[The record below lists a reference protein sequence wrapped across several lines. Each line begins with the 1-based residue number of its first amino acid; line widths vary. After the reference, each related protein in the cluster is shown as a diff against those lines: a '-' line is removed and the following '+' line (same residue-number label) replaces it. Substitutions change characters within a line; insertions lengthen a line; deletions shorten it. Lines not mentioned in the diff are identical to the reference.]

1 MPIFDE
7 LGRDIDRDS
16 DRGHRHHHDHHH
28 RSHSRPKEDHD
39 ARNARHLQE
48 NIAAAD
54 AARREGLRDHWP
66 RMMIGSYGQRMKDM
80 TSQYH
85 IKQKHYPECNHP
97 EEDLIKQGNQHG
109 RSLACTLCLGR
120 WPLTPENEIYKEKTA
135 PQPARANAASMHVL
149 RPPPPPPP
157 AAQYKAPPKIPS
169 TPKKDLWKKG
179 ICGVCMKTGGYP
191 QGNAA
196 GYQTTGCDLCF
207 EDPQNL
213 FVPSCYT
220 EKPMTMTSL
229 KAVMASPVL
238 RAFRRI
244 TLKVMMIVSYIDQNY
259 WADLRKE
266 NLRMISDHLSSG
278 ASRWVCFHPRSS
290 GQSRSASSSNYQSSL
305 AAQNIEHAAHA
316 QRIQKEQA
324 MQQQKL
330 ENAESVLRAEQQ
342 RQQSISE
349 QQANDHQL
357 LQRQAEQQRQQAVAQ
372 QIAQD
377 QLMAQAQQVQEA
389 QQYQEQI
396 RNRSGAEMQAKQE
409 QIEQER
415 ASAHSFQP
423 QERASPQFLSPP
435 AAPHMT
441 QSPSQTGL
449 FAASQRLV
457 NIVTAPNRRPISP
470 GPVAGAEVIDL
481 TVDDHMDLMNQE
493 QRPSLSHDEDDWVL

>member
-1 MPIFDE
+1 
-7 LGRDIDRDS
+7 
-16 DRGHRHHHDHHH
+16 
-28 RSHSRPKEDHD
+28 
-39 ARNARHLQE
+39 
-48 NIAAAD
+48 
-54 AARREGLRDHWP
+54 
-66 RMMIGSYGQRMKDM
+66 
-80 TSQYH
+80 
-85 IKQKHYPECNHP
+85 
-97 EEDLIKQGNQHG
+97 
-109 RSLACTLCLGR
+109 
-120 WPLTPENEIYKEKTA
+120 
-135 PQPARANAASMHVL
+135 
-149 RPPPPPPP
+149 
-157 AAQYKAPPKIPS
+157 
-169 TPKKDLWKKG
+169 
-179 ICGVCMKTGGYP
+179 
-191 QGNAA
+191 
-196 GYQTTGCDLCF
+196 
-207 EDPQNL
+207 
-213 FVPSCYT
+213 
-220 EKPMTMTSL
+220 
-229 KAVMASPVL
+229 
-238 RAFRRI
+238 
-244 TLKVMMIVSYIDQNY
+244 
-259 WADLRKE
+259 
-266 NLRMISDHLSSG
+266 
-278 ASRWVCFHPRSS
+278 
-290 GQSRSASSSNYQSSL
+290 
-305 AAQNIEHAAHA
+305 
-316 QRIQKEQA
+316 

-423 QERASPQFLSPP
+423 KAWIDQERASPQFLSPP
-435 AAPHMT
+435 ATPHMT
-441 QSPSQTGL
+441 QSPSQSGL